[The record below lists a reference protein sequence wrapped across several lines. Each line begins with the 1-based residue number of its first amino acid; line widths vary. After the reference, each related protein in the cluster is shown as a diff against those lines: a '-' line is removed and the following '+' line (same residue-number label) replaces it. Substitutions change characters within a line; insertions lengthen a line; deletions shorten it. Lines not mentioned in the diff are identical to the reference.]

1 MESVVGVLEGD
12 ERKTFGKTKIK
23 TTKQKINKPAAT
35 IAIVPFSRRITHMK
49 IDYNSLLTSSL
60 IQWQSWQQ
68 QCRMVWMVVCW
79 LLPPLPPDAMSIS
92 TRA

>member
-1 MESVVGVLEGD
+1 MESVATAAAAAASVLEGD

-23 TTKQKINKPAAT
+23 TTEEKNKPAAAAT

-60 IQWQSWQQ
+60 IQWQSW
-68 QCRMVWMVVCW
+68 
-79 LLPPLPPDAMSIS
+79 
-92 TRA
+92 